1 MLSRVLLI
9 FISPIRKRMATHQPD
24 RPCPPGTIRR
34 AAYVRHLS
42 SRGHTIRRKG
52 KLTVTHPKVRATRVR
67 AACIRERGKGRTAR
81 NKIGPLKKGEL
92 IKYGY
97 SYRLSDKLR
106 HEALKRAVK
115 AYGALETYHKLD
127 AVAKLSK
134 RVAPD
139 ASAIFALDR
148 DWVRE
153 RLNNVH

>member
-1 MLSRVLLI
+1 M
-9 FISPIRKRMATHQPD
+9 PTHPPD
-24 RPCPPGTIRR
+24 KPCPPGTIRR

-42 SRGHTIRRKG
+42 SRGHTVRRKG
-52 KLTVTHPKVRATRVR
+52 KLIVTRPKVRATRVR
-67 AACIRERGKGRTAR
+67 AACIKERGHGKATGTRL
-81 NKIGPLKKGEL
+81 GPLKKGEL

-97 SYRLSDKLR
+97 SYRLSDKMR

-115 AYGALETYHKLD
+115 AYGPLETYHKLD

-139 ASAIFALDR
+139 ASAIFTLDR

-153 RLNNVH
+153 RLNSAH